1 MFRALKQLIET
12 LKMELGKIKVS
23 CEDIS
28 FSINVSPLPMELPEP
43 PVNVVSYRV
52 NVNSA
57 FFKPENVPV
66 KNIAFS
72 KAEITIKNGAFETSP
87 CEVKSIMEEMAPR
100 VKGAETLLP
109 QATPRFI
116 KLSSFKPHIRELSK
130 PSTRVVKK
138 DLPYIWILT
147 VPKSPIENKEK
158 ILKAMER
165 ALKKYRGPVE
175 DIKFLGYFKNVPL
188 GFAKKMRIDE
198 GRLVIELRKRGKPA
212 RYDIIALKVL
222 DKVIVEVVS

>member
-1 MFRALKQLIET
+1 MFRALKELIET

-23 CEDIS
+23 SEDIS
-28 FSINVSPLPMELPEP
+28 FPVNISSLPMKLPEP
-43 PVNVVSYRV
+43 AINVVSYRV

-57 FFKPENVPV
+57 LFKPENVPV

-72 KAEITIKNGAFETSP
+72 KTDIVIKSGAIETSS
-87 CEVKSIMEEMAPR
+87 CEVKSITEEMASS
-100 VKGAETLLP
+100 VKSVETLLF
-109 QATPRFI
+109 QAVPRFI
-116 KLSSFKPHIRELSK
+116 KLSPFKGYVREVLR

-138 DLPYIWILT
+138 DLPHIWILT
-147 VPKSPIENKEK
+147 INRSPIENKEK

-165 ALKKYRGPVE
+165 ALKRYRGPVE

-188 GFAKKMRIDE
+188 GLAKKMRIDE

-222 DKVIVEVVS
+222 DKVIVEVIS